1 MFDMFVVGFAAI
13 MSVKTILLIALGVV
27 VGIIF
32 GAIPGLTA
40 TMAVALVLPITYGLG
55 PVHGMAIL
63 LSLYIGGISGGLIAA
78 VLIKIPGTPSSIAT
92 TFDGSPMAERGEAG
106 RALGI
111 GVFFSFLG
119 GLIGFVALFFIAPP
133 LAKIAL
139 KFSPI
144 EYFAIAIF
152 SLTMIASLSG
162 KSLTKGLG
170 AGIIG
175 VLLSCVGAAPID
187 AFSRYTFGIHSLEAG
202 FNLLPALIGL
212 FAVSEILKTAE
223 ADVSLKDVKI
233 ADFKIKGFGVT
244 MQEFKEQFV
253 NMVRSSVIGTGV
265 GILPGVGSG
274 ISNILAYLAARNSS
288 KHPEKFGTGC
298 IDGLVAS
305 ESSNNAT
312 IGGALVPLL
321 TLGIPGDTVT
331 AMLLGGLMIH
341 GIAPGPLLFQTNGDI
356 VYAIFATLIVGNV
369 FMLIAEY
376 FGMRLFVRLL
386 RIPKYY
392 LLPAILTLCVV
403 GSYGVNNRVFDVATI
418 LIFGI
423 LGYVMSKF
431 GFPLPPVI
439 LGFILG
445 PIAETN
451 LRRGL
456 MFTEGS
462 FLPFLT
468 SPIAAGFFIV
478 AIYSAVSTVIKNKR
492 REKRERETLQ
502 TET

>member
-1 MFDMFVVGFAAI
+1 MFDMFIVGFSAI
-13 MSVKTILLIALGVV
+13 LTVKTIFLIALGVV

-55 PVHGMAIL
+55 PVQGMAVL
-63 LSLYIGGISGGLIAA
+63 LALYIGGISGGLIAA

-119 GLIGFVALFFIAPP
+119 GMIGFIALFFIAPP

-139 KFSPI
+139 KFSPM
-144 EYFAIAIF
+144 EYFAIALF

-162 KSLTKGLG
+162 KSLSKGLV
-170 AGIIG
+170 AGLVG
-175 VLLSCVGAAPID
+175 VLLACVGNAPID
-187 AFSRYTFGIHSLEAG
+187 AFPRFTYGIYSLEAG

-212 FAVSEILKTAE
+212 FAVSEIMKTAE
-223 ADVSLKDVKI
+223 ADVSMKDVKV
-233 ADFKIKGFGVT
+233 ANFSIKGFGVSLK
-244 MQEFKEQFV
+244 EFKEQFV
-253 NMVRSSVIGTGV
+253 NMVRSSVIGTGI

-274 ISNILAYLAARNSS
+274 ISNIIAYLAARNSS

-356 VYAIFATLIVGNV
+356 VYSIFAVLIVGNV

-376 FGMRLFVRLL
+376 FGMRMFVRLL
-386 RIPKYY
+386 RIPKHY
-392 LLPAILTLCVV
+392 LLPAIIALCVV
-403 GSYGVNNRVFDVATI
+403 GSYGVNNRIFDVATI
-418 LIFGI
+418 LIFGS

-431 GFPLPPVI
+431 NYPLPPII

-456 MFTEGS
+456 MYTEGD

-468 SPIAAGFFIV
+468 RPIAAGFLLIGL
-478 AIYSAVSTVIKNKR
+478 YSAVSTVIKNKR
-492 REKRERETLQ
+492 REKKEREALQ
-502 TET
+502 S